1 MLAKENKKCVREID
15 TGIET
20 MYKHIAIIMNFLFI
34 TSFLNVQ
41 KYNKNG
47 NVMV

>member
-1 MLAKENKKCVREID
+1 MLAEENKKCVREID

-34 TSFLNVQ
+34 NTLLIL
-41 KYNKNG
+41 
-47 NVMV
+47 M